1 QRAAEEL
8 HLLRDEPDA
17 RTQALEVDV
26 ARVDAADP
34 HAPGA
39 GVVEAE
45 DEARER
51 RLARASAAQEAQP
64 AAGREVERHAVQREL
79 VGAGVEVVEVDAVE
93 RDRQRAGRQLG
104 RAAGRQRRAR
114 AEQLADALHAGGG
127 LLELLELL

>member
-1 QRAAEEL
+1 GVLEEHAREGDELRLAGREVAAAGVELGVEALLLPAEPGAEAELRQHVQDHLVGDGGVEEREVVAQRAAEEL

-64 AAGREVERHAVQREL
+64 AAG
-79 VGAGVEVVEVDAVE
+79 
-93 RDRQRAGRQLG
+93 
-104 RAAGRQRRAR
+104 
-114 AEQLADALHAGGG
+114 
-127 LLELLELL
+127 